1 MCARAAL
8 RWQQLQA
15 LTQYSRL
22 CRRRELAAFLATQ
35 PWGDKRRRYFL
46 SRTEE
51 YVGALRASL
60 GIWSAATP
68 RMRMSQMHV
77 NFYATGST
85 ALHLHICCADL
96 ACTRASGRVAIAVP
110 EG

>member
-1 MCARAAL
+1 MCIGCAAL

-15 LTQYSRL
+15 FTQYLRL
-22 CRRRELAAFLATQ
+22 CRRRELATFLATQ

-60 GIWSAATP
+60 GIWC
-68 RMRMSQMHV
+68 MHMSQMHV
-77 NFYATGST
+77 NILCYRFNSL
-85 ALHLHICCADL
+85 ALADML
-96 ACTRASGRVAIAVP
+96 CRSCMHARQRPRCHCSA
-110 EG
+110 